1 MAGPEEERGARL
13 GIFGG
18 TFDPP
23 HVGHVAVAEDV
34 ARYLE
39 LDRLIWVPAGD
50 PPHKPEQPLSP
61 AGLRLEM
68 TRAAVA
74 DRPRFEVSEI
84 ELLRAGPSY
93 TVDTL
98 GAFRADYPSARL
110 FLVLGADQVRTL
122 ATGWREPATILELA
136 TLALMDRLG
145 EDAVEISPDLP
156 GMERAVHVP
165 VRRVDVSSTEVR
177 TRFAAGRD
185 VSALVPPGVLA
196 VMEREGLYLLD

>member
-1 MAGPEEERGARL
+1 MVGPEEDSGPRL

-34 ARYLE
+34 VRHLR
-39 LDRLIWVPAGD
+39 LDRLIWIPAGD
-50 PPHKPEQPLSP
+50 PPHKPERPVTP

-74 DRPRFEVSEI
+74 GHPRFEVSEI
-84 ELLRAGPSY
+84 EVRRPGPSY
-93 TVDTL
+93 TVDTV
-98 GAFRADYPSARL
+98 RALHATHPSARL

-122 ATGWREPATILELA
+122 DTGWREPATILELA
-136 TLALMDRLG
+136 TLALMDRAG
-145 EDAVEISPDLP
+145 EDALEVGPDLP
-156 GMERAVHVP
+156 GMERAIHVP

-177 TRFAAGRD
+177 ARVAEGKD
-185 VSALVPPGVLA
+185 ISALVSPGVLA
-196 VMEREGLYLLD
+196 VMERERLYRG